1 MTRTAHWSRNYV
13 QRSSTTGPEKWLD
26 SGYML
31 ETELTI
37 FSDWLYIF
45 CEREE
50 SGIISKLW
58 VWITGRMELT
68 FPEISL

>member
-13 QRSSTTGPEKWLD
+13 QWSSTTGPEKWLD
-26 SGYML
+26 SGYTL